1 MGNKKTYNEI
11 KESLR
16 NELSKSYK
24 HRIEGLQSYAEKLR
38 LVAKNAEAQ
47 RDRYREQLLKAQDE
61 NAQLKDW
68 IERLC
73 DYCNLSDNDRQLLL
87 EEKIKQEKQKA
98 KRKEKFSQYIWN
110 SELFKFLNTIQQ

>member
-1 MGNKKTYNEI
+1 MSSRKAYNEI
-11 KESLR
+11 KESIR

-24 HRIEGLQSYAEKLR
+24 HRIENLQSYAEKLR
-38 LVAKNAEAQ
+38 LVAKNAEKE

-68 IERLC
+68 VERLC

-87 EEKIKQEKQKA
+87 EGIKQEKQKA
-98 KRKEKFSQYIWN
+98 EHKDEFSQYIWD
-110 SELFKFLNTIQQ
+110 SGLFKFLNHVSL

>member
-1 MGNKKTYNEI
+1 MSGRKTYNEV
-11 KESLR
+11 KESIR

-24 HRIEGLQSYAEKLR
+24 HRIENLQSYVEKLR
-38 LVAKNAEAQ
+38 LVAKNAEEE

-61 NAQLKDW
+61 NVQLKDW

-87 EEKIKQEKQKA
+87 EEIKQAKQKA
-98 KRKEKFSQYIWN
+98 EHKEEFSQFIWN
-110 SELFKFLNTIQQ
+110 SGLFKFLNYIQ

>member
-1 MGNKKTYNEI
+1 MSSRKTYNEV
-11 KESLR
+11 KESIR

-24 HRIEGLQSYAEKLR
+24 HRIESLQSYAEKLR
-38 LVAKNAEAQ
+38 LEAKNAKEE

-73 DYCNLSDNDRQLLL
+73 DYCNLSDEERQLLL
-87 EEKIKQEKQKA
+87 EETDKLKGKVEA
-98 KRKEKFSQYIWN
+98 SERFEHYVWN
-110 SELFKFLNTIQQ
+110 SQLFKFLNFIQ